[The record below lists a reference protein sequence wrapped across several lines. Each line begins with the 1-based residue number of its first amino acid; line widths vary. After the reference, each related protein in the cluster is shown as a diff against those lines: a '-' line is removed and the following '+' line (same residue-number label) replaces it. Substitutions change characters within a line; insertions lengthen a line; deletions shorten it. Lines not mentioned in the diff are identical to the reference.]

1 MTGIVKTY
9 LAYLERERNY
19 SPHTISSYEN
29 DLAQFHEF
37 LLRHFE
43 TKKVN
48 LDAVDHITI
57 RFFLGDL
64 REQGMSARTIAR
76 KLAALRSFF
85 KFLVKRKISAYNPA
99 LNVASPRL
107 ARKLPVFLD
116 EHAVERMMELP
127 DRTTVEGVRDR
138 ALLELLYSTGIRL
151 AELISLT
158 LDDVDM
164 RNDTIKVLG
173 KGKKQRIVPFG
184 RKAKEALTEYLRQR
198 QAIGISTAGQRDGRT
213 VFLSSRGL
221 RLYPKGVYRI
231 VSKYIGL
238 VSELEKRSPHVLR
251 HTFATHMLNRG
262 ADLRAVKEL
271 LGHESLST
279 TQLYTH
285 VTVAR
290 LKEIYKQS
298 HPRAE

>member
-1 MTGIVKTY
+1 MHEFVRTY
-9 LAYLERERNY
+9 LEYLERERNY
-19 SPHTISSYEN
+19 SVHTISSYEN
-29 DLAQFHEF
+29 DLKQFHEF
-37 LLRHFE
+37 LLRHLE

-48 LDAVDHITI
+48 LDVVDHTTI

-64 REQGMSARTIAR
+64 REQGLSARTVAR

-85 KFLVKRKISAYNPA
+85 KFLVRRKLCTFNPA
-99 LNVASPRL
+99 LNVASPKL
-107 ARKLPVFLD
+107 PRKLPVFMD
-116 EHAVERMMELP
+116 EQSVEKMMDLP
-127 DRTTVEGVRDR
+127 DRTTFEGVRDR

-151 AELISLT
+151 AEVIGLT
-158 LDDVDM
+158 LDDVDV

-173 KGKKQRIVPFG
+173 KGRKHRIVPFG
-184 RKAKEALTEYLRQR
+184 RKAKESLVEYLRQR
-198 QAIGISTAGQRDGRT
+198 RATGTPQAGQRDGRV
-213 VFLSSRGL
+213 VFLSARGL
-221 RLYPKGVYRI
+221 RMYPKGVYRI
-231 VSKYIGL
+231 INKYIGM

>member
-1 MTGIVKTY
+1 MIDIVRTY
-9 LAYLERERNY
+9 LEYLERERNY
-19 SPHTISSYEN
+19 SAHTISSYDN
-29 DLAQFHEF
+29 DLTQFHDF
-37 LLRHFE
+37 LLRHFK
-43 TKKVN
+43 TKNVN
-48 LDAVDHITI
+48 LNLVDHTTI

-64 REQGMSARTIAR
+64 REQGLSARTVAR

-85 KFLVKRKISAYNPA
+85 KFLVKRKISSYNPA

-107 ARKLPVFLD
+107 PRKLPVFLD
-116 EHAVERMMELP
+116 EQAVEKMMDLP
-127 DRTTVEGVRDR
+127 DTTTLEGVRDR
-138 ALLELLYSTGIRL
+138 ALLELFYSTGIRL
-151 AELISLT
+151 AELIGLT
-158 LDDVDM
+158 LDDVDV

-184 RKAKEALTEYLRQR
+184 RKAKESLIEYLRR
-198 QAIGISTAGQRDGRT
+198 RRTIGIPSAGQRDDRV

-221 RLYPKGVYRI
+221 RMYPKGVYRI
-231 VSKYIGL
+231 INKYIGL

-285 VTVAR
+285 VTIAR